1 MVVFT
6 SAAILSAISEQPF
19 YAGLSFGAAI
29 FIKHVVVFESLA
41 ILYVIFIN
49 RPPFLKT
56 FLLLAIGGLVVP
68 LLMIAYIG
76 LVG

>member
-6 SAAILSAISEQPF
+6 SAAILAISEQPF

-56 FLLLAIGGLVVP
+56 FLLSAIGGL
-68 LLMIAYIG
+68 LFLY
-76 LVG
+76 L